1 MAIFH
6 IKNMVCDRCKM
17 VVKDTFEKVG
27 ARVVNTELGEV
38 ETVDNLT
45 PAQRQAVIHTFRE
58 VGFEL
63 LDDKQS
69 RTTEKIKTLLVELIH
84 GKHPH
89 LKSNYSTYLSEKL
102 NRDYSGLSAL
112 FSAHEGITI
121 EQYIIRQK
129 IERVKELLL
138 YDELSLSQIAD
149 ALQYS
154 SVAHLS
160 NQFKKVT
167 GLTPSQFK
175 TASNKQRQPLDKI

>member
-17 VVKDTFEKVG
+17 VVKDTFEKAG
-27 ARVVNTELGEV
+27 ARVVNIELGEV
-38 ETVDNLT
+38 ETAENLT
-45 PAQRQAVIHTFRE
+45 PAQLQTVQRIFQE

-69 RTTEKIKTLLVELIH
+69 RITEKIKTLLVELIH
-84 GKHPH
+84 GEHFP
-89 LKSNYSTYLSEKL
+89 LKSNYSTYLSDKL
-102 NRDYSGLSAL
+102 HRDYSGLSAL
-112 FSAHEGITI
+112 FSTHEGITI

-149 ALQYS
+149 TLQYS

-167 GLTPSQFK
+167 GFTPSQFK
-175 TASNKQRQPLDKI
+175 MASNKQRQPLDKV